1 MAKYK
6 RYRKYTRRNRT
17 RWSSNIIDVGPSD
30 FVLTNPEGWNST
42 EVTLITNPDYSSA
55 LTSNLY
61 TIKNVEVSINF
72 DTDYAGTNDPKGIEN
87 LQFYIMYVP
96 QSMYV
101 GQDYAIKHPEYIMA
115 MRYYGE
121 PGQETTQ
128 NLNGLAQFTYAPS
141 LKIKT
146 RLSRK
151 LNTGDRIILFI
162 RAANTTNNATI
173 KTTFGGLCRW
183 WTKAN

>member
-1 MAKYK
+1 MAKTRRSRK
-6 RYRKYTRRNRT
+6 IMKYTRKS
-17 RWSSNIIDVGPSD
+17 RWASNIVDIGPNTFSLSTPSD
-30 FVLTNPEGWNST
+30 WNST
-42 EVTLITNPDYSSA
+42 EYTLITNPDYSNQ

-61 TIKNVEVSINF
+61 TIKNVEVAINF
-72 DTDYAGTNDPKGIEN
+72 DTQTYANSRAIEN
-87 LQFYIMYVP
+87 LQFYIMYAP
-96 QSMYV
+96 QSIAV

-121 PGQETTQ
+121 PGLDNNESAM
-128 NLNGLAQFTYAPS
+128 NGGVFVKGPLR
-141 LKIKT
+141 IKT

-162 RAANTTNNATI
+162 RAANTTTSTTVNAQY
-173 KTTFGGLCRW
+173 GGICRW

>member
-1 MAKYK
+1 MAKYR

-17 RWSSNIIDVGPSD
+17 RWSSNIVDIGPND
-30 FVLTNPEGWNST
+30 FVLSNGQDWNFT
-42 EVTLITNPDYSSA
+42 EVTLITNPDYSSS

-61 TIKNVEVSINF
+61 TIKNVEVAINF
-72 DTDYAGTNDPKGIEN
+72 DMSASTSYSTIEN
-87 LQFYIMYVP
+87 LQFYIMFVP
-96 QSMYV
+96 QGMYV

-121 PGQETTQ
+121 PGKEQSNE
-128 NLNGLAQFTYAPS
+128 NNFPS
-141 LKIKT
+141 ITPPFYIKT

-162 RAANTTNNATI
+162 RAANTTTI
-173 KTTFGGLCRW
+173 TTSKTQYGGICRW

>member
-1 MAKYK
+1 MARFR
-6 RYRKYTRRNRT
+6 RYRKYSRRNRS
-17 RWSSNIIDVGPSD
+17 RWSSNLIDVGPNTFS
-30 FVLTNPEGWNST
+30 LTPGNFSHT
-42 EVTLITNPDYSSA
+42 EYTLITNPDYSNS

-72 DTDYAGTNDPKGIEN
+72 DMANLSYSSNIEN

-96 QSMYV
+96 QGMYV
-101 GQDYAIKHPEYIMA
+101 SEDYAIKHPEYIMA

-121 PGQETTQ
+121 PGKESV
-128 NLNGLAQFTYAPS
+128 AQSYATSITPA
-141 LKIKT
+141 LRIKT

-151 LNTGDRIILFI
+151 LNSGDRIILFI
-162 RAANTTNNATI
+162 RGCNTHTSD
-173 KTTFGGLCRW
+173 TFEVVYGGICRW